1 VSATKRP
8 MNGIAVAAWN
18 SVGLM
23 GFGSRCAPFFSKFED
38 ASKGRWASELSS
50 TAVMLRFVNYIDS
63 RTSKP
68 VFTSGST
75 KHRRTYRRLR

>member
-1 VSATKRP
+1 

-23 GFGSRCAPFFSKFED
+23 GFGSRCALFFSEFED

-50 TAVMLRFVNYIDS
+50 TAVMLRAVNYMQSKTS
-63 RTSKP
+63 RFVP
-68 VFTSGST
+68 TSGLT
-75 KHRRTYRRLR
+75 KHPRTCRRSR

>member
-23 GFGSRCAPFFSKFED
+23 GFGSRCAPFFSEFED

-50 TAVMLRFVNYIDS
+50 TAVMLRLVNYIQS
-63 RTSKP
+63 RTSRLVP
-68 VFTSGST
+68 TSGSMN
-75 KHRRTYRRLR
+75 RFRTCRRLR